1 MKCQHCDKP
10 ATFHVTELTGPEPVE
25 LHLCPEHARLYLQPG
40 ALPGMAADPLGAELS
55 DDELSDDEQPEFSS
69 PGSSGEALTDDEL
82 LAEQMAAEQGET
94 DELPKKSPGKKG
106 KGSKSPTGKSPT
118 GKSLTGKSLTGKS
131 LTGKAAKVGKAA
143 EKLEELDQRTC
154 PHCGITFREFR
165 QKGRLGCPQDYDFFA
180 TELEPLLF
188 SIHGR
193 KEHSGKR
200 PQVGPRAGQQH
211 SELLR
216 LKREM
221 QVAVE
226 REDYESAARLRDQ
239 IRNLE
244 G

>member
-40 ALPGMAADPLGAELS
+40 SLPGMAADPLGAELG
-55 DDELSDDEQPEFSS
+55 DEEPPEFSS
-69 PGSSGEALTDDEL
+69 PGSSGEALTDEEL
-82 LAEQMAAEQGET
+82 LAEQLEAE
-94 DELPKKSPGKKG
+94 ELKSEQLKSDSVPKKPPAKKG
-106 KGSKSPTGKSPT
+106 KGS
-118 GKSLTGKSLTGKS
+118 KS
-131 LTGKAAKVGKAA
+131 LTGKAAKVSKAA

-180 TELEPLLF
+180 TELEPLLY

-200 PQVGPRAGQQH
+200 PQAGARGGQRH

>member
-40 ALPGMAADPLGAELS
+40 SLPGMAADPLEAGLG
-55 DDELSDDEQPEFSS
+55 DDEQPEFSS

-82 LAEQMAAEQGET
+82 LAEQLEAEARET
-94 DELPKKSPGKKG
+94 EEREAEVPPKKPSGKKAG
-106 KGSKSPTGKSPT
+106 KTS
-118 GKSLTGKSLTGKS
+118 KS

-180 TELEPLLF
+180 TELEPLLY

-193 KEHSGKR
+193 KDHSGKR
-200 PQVGPRAGQQH
+200 PRAGARSGQQH